1 MPADAPSI
9 PIHELRTGFMKHF
22 DIDPATDVSH
32 ISGNASDDTKR
43 IIRELPTL
51 FSFKDPKDGRPA
63 GFAASVVRRLRV
75 VEVSVLGKKEDERK
89 RDGVV
94 VVEVDAL
101 EDTLN
106 GGANVHGGCH
116 AFLIDLC
123 STLALDAL
131 KLETNGQPSMTVTQ
145 SLNIVYHA
153 PAPGGV
159 KLKIINTTIA
169 AGARTASMRTEIWDA
184 TNRRL
189 TSTGIHVKMN
199 PTTPYA
205 IAKGKL

>member
-1 MPADAPSI
+1 
-9 PIHELRTGFMKHF
+9 MKHF
-22 DIDPATDVSH
+22 NIDATKDISH
-32 ISGNASDDTKR
+32 VQGNASDETKR
-43 IIRELPTL
+43 IICELPRT
-51 FSFKDPKDGRPA
+51 FSPKDAEGRLT
-63 GFAASVVRRLRV
+63 GFAASVIERMKVT
-75 VEVSVLGKKEDERK
+75 EVSVVAKNEDPRKK
-89 RDGVV
+89 DGYV
-94 VVEVDAL
+94 VVELDAL

-131 KLETNGQPSMTVTQ
+131 KLEMNGQPSMTVTQ

-153 PAPGGV
+153 PALGGV

-169 AGARTASMRTEIWDA
+169 AGARTSSMRTEIWDA

-199 PTTPYA
+199 PSTPYPQ
-205 IAKGKL
+205 AKGKL